1 MIVALS
7 QSGRGTK
14 ELSDEYDLN
23 ASMISRWHREYNSK
37 SGDLTKKSGLSVE
50 EKELRILRKALKE
63 VQLERDILKKAI
75 SIFSRSG
82 R

>member
-37 SGDLTKKSGLSVE
+37 SGDLTKKSGLSVDVYFN
-50 EKELRILRKALKE
+50 LK
-63 VQLERDILKKAI
+63 VYQHFSLKVYQ
-75 SIFSRSG
+75 FY
-82 R
+82 